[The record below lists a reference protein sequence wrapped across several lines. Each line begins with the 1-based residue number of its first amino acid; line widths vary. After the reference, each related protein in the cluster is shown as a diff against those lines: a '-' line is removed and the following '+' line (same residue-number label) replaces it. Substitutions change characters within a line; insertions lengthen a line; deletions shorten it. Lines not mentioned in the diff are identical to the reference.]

1 MEAFENLKKLKK
13 GSIIKLLV
21 ISLFAGIVFTFLW
34 QHFGTFRYLNTS
46 GNLIENNEVYIDQV
60 IFLSP
65 EGTEIRSPGDGL
77 TFNDVL
83 NKYSA
88 LELYLFKIPFFLKA
102 TLESLLGIFL
112 ISLAFFYILIRRKMR
127 SIK

>member
-13 GSIIKLLV
+13 GSNIKLLA
-21 ISLFAGIVFTFLW
+21 ISLFAAVVFTFLL
-34 QHFGTFRYLNTS
+34 QQFGTFRYFNTS
-46 GNLIENNEVYIDQV
+46 GNLIVNHEVYIDQV

-88 LELYLFKIPFFLKA
+88 LQLYLFKIPFFLKA

>member
-21 ISLFAGIVFTFLW
+21 ISLFAGVFFTFLW

-88 LELYLFKIPFFLKA
+88 LELYLFKVPFFLKA

>member
-1 MEAFENLKKLKK
+1 MKALENLKKLKK
-13 GSIIKLLV
+13 GSIVKLLV
-21 ISLFAGIVFTFLW
+21 ISILAGVFFTFLW

-46 GNLIENNEVYIDQV
+46 GNLIENNEIYIDQV

-65 EGTEIRSPGDGL
+65 EGTEILSPGGGL

-88 LELYLFKIPFFLKA
+88 MELYLFKMPFFLKA
-102 TLESLLGIFL
+102 TLKSWLGIFL

-127 SIK
+127 SNK

>member
-1 MEAFENLKKLKK
+1 MKALENLKKLKK
-13 GSIIKLLV
+13 GSIVKLLV
-21 ISLFAGIVFTFLW
+21 ISLFAGVVLTFLW

-46 GNLIENNEVYIDQV
+46 GNLIENNEIYIDQV

-65 EGTEIRSPGDGL
+65 DGAEILSPGGGL

-88 LELYLFKIPFFLKA
+88 LELYLFKMPFFLKA
-102 TLESLLGIFL
+102 TLESWLGIFL
-112 ISLAFFYILIRRKMR
+112 ISLAIFYILIRRKMR
-127 SIK
+127 STN

>member
-1 MEAFENLKKLKK
+1 MKALENLKNLKK
-13 GSIIKLLV
+13 GSIVKLLL
-21 ISLFAGIVFTFLW
+21 ISLLAGVFFTFLW

-46 GNLIENNEVYIDQV
+46 GNLIENNEIYIDQV

-65 EGTEIRSPGDGL
+65 EGTEITSVGGGL

-88 LELYLFKIPFFLKA
+88 LQLYLFKMPFFLKA
-102 TLESLLGIFL
+102 TLESWLGVFL
-112 ISLAFFYILIRRKMR
+112 ISLAIFYILIRRKMR
-127 SIK
+127 SNN